1 MTDTETGAEARA
13 PRITRNIRAELAR
26 AGLSA
31 TEARM
36 HLDMARSTWDARMAN
51 PGLWRLSEL
60 DALAGLLQV
69 RPATLVMDS

>member
-1 MTDTETGAEARA
+1 MTDTETRAERGA

-36 HLDMARSTWDARMAN
+36 HLEMARSTWDARMAN

-60 DALAGLLQV
+60 DALAALLHV
-69 RPATLVMDS
+69 RTAALVVDN